1 MLCRSA
7 RCGRL
12 MQLKPMQNRAPFGRR
27 LTKPTL
33 DIPEWQRFDVLEGLC
48 VRQIREH
55 AARVGVGFQSVGF
68 NCFNRLYRFALDF
81 ALDER
86 RAVEEMIREAA
97 MRGTMNIAC
106 QIESE
111 QTMSTLRSWGVRLFE
126 AKFERL

>member
-1 MLCRSA
+1 ML
-7 RCGRL
+7 
-12 MQLKPMQNRAPFGRR
+12 
-27 LTKPTL
+27 
-33 DIPEWQRFDVLEGLC
+33 DGLY

-55 AARVGVGFQSVGF
+55 AAQVGVGFQSVGF
-68 NCFNRLYRFALDF
+68 GCFNRLYRFALAF